1 MTQSKSKAANVPLQ
15 SWDQL
20 YQDKYPQMVKL
31 AGRRLPIEERYNDE
45 DFVQD
50 AYLRLLQRH
59 PDPGDLT
66 DPKNFYFR
74 TLQNLIYD
82 RAKSR
87 SRLRREKVVSL
98 DALRSEE
105 EKGMAYELADPGR
118 GPEMDAEI
126 KIDNEKYRRT
136 LASLSEDL
144 TDREKAL
151 LALYLEGYTSEEIAS
166 MWGEGV
172 KVIRVDKNS
181 MLAKIR
187 YRAQHGHGNWGG
199 TSQS

>member
-1 MTQSKSKAANVPLQ
+1 MTPSKSKAANVPLK

-20 YQDKYPQMVKL
+20 HQDKYPQMVNL
-31 AGRRLPIEERYNDE
+31 AGRRLPIEERYSDE
-45 DFVQD
+45 DIVQD
-50 AYLRLLQRH
+50 AYVRLLQRH

-66 DPKNFYFR
+66 DPKNFYLR
-74 TLQNLIYD
+74 TIQNLSFD
-82 RAKSR
+82 RGKSR
-87 SRLRREKVVSL
+87 SRLRRENVVSI

-118 GPEMDAEI
+118 GPAMDAEI

-136 LASLSEDL
+136 LDSLSEDF

-151 LALYLEGYTSEEIAS
+151 LALHLEGYTSEEIAS
-166 MWGEGV
+166 MWGEDV
-172 KVIRVDKNS
+172 KVIRVDKNAV
-181 MLAKIR
+181 LAKIR